1 MSSLPWFRRF
11 AWALRT
17 GSGPRLGVSLAW
29 HRGHGS
35 QGGLGVQWARRAVG
49 TRQVG
54 SLDGG
59 APTPA
64 RASGPDPRGGRG
76 VWGDMTRASEGGR
89 SSPAASCAHR
99 IGRFEFIS
107 GVIVPWYLWHFL
119 IPEPMPE
126 NSPSTGA
133 RKHHCI
139 HYAPSPVTGPVPSR
153 GPHAGGTN
161 QKPGDELSES
171 QLWGLGG
178 WGPGG
183 ALSRGPPSRDP
194 GSRRTSQ
201 AEGIPPVPQAD
212 GGAGGMPG
220 SWADPAPVGG
230 ESGSPRQERLGRD
243 RAESRES

>member
-1 MSSLPWFRRF
+1 MVPKV
-11 AWALRT
+11 
-17 GSGPRLGVSLAW
+17 RLGLED
-29 HRGHGS
+29 
-35 QGGLGVQWARRAVG
+35 GLGASSGSVPGLAPRTRFTGRARRAVG
-49 TRQVG
+49 SACSGHAT
-54 SLDGG
+54 GG
-59 APTPA
+59 LPGW
-64 RASGPDPRGGRG
+64 RRPDPRGGRG

-107 GVIVPWYLWHFL
+107 GVIVPWCLWHFL